1 MRTPSVRKERCE
13 LRQVSMLPAIFL
25 LCDIT
30 IVFSQLNNCLP
41 KRFLCEKRS
50 RQTLSYG
57 RLSPRET
64 LLSLSLANSQCP
76 HLPSSGT
83 GWAGERVIVEQY
95 HGYLVSCG
103 ALYAELRRKQQS
115 ATNADC
121 TLDQLIRSAY
131 PDEIHLRFTLKLAPK
146 RTPNLSV

>member
-1 MRTPSVRKERCE
+1 
-13 LRQVSMLPAIFL
+13 MLPAIFL
-25 LCDIT
+25 LCIIT
-30 IVFSQLNNCLP
+30 IVSLSSTTASQNASCVRNAQGKP
-41 KRFLCEKRS
+41 
-50 RQTLSYG
+50 LSYG

-64 LLSLSLANSQCP
+64 LLSLSLVNSQCP

-103 ALYAELRRKQQS
+103 ALYEELRRKQQS
-115 ATNADC
+115 AASAAC
-121 TLDQLIRSAY
+121 ALDQLIRSAY

>member
-1 MRTPSVRKERCE
+1 MLRLIESDCTQLCKYIHIRCEVRTPSVRKERCE

-64 LLSLSLANSQCP
+64 LLSLSLVNSQCP

-83 GWAGERVIVEQY
+83 GWAGERVFGCKHELCVV
-95 HGYLVSCG
+95 HGGCRLG
-103 ALYAELRRKQQS
+103 
-115 ATNADC
+115 
-121 TLDQLIRSAY
+121 TLDALGRRAPNQLDPS
-131 PDEIHLRFTLKLAPK
+131 
-146 RTPNLSV
+146 